1 MTKIVVVTGCS
12 RGLGFSVTQDLLKH
26 GYTVVG
32 ISRTPTQISSENF
45 FHYTCD
51 LSDPESVVKCAKDI
65 VNQRGEVYALVNNAA
80 IGNDGVLPT
89 QHNSEILQMIQ
100 INLSTPILLSKY
112 LSRSMLTQGFGRI
125 INISS
130 IVASTGYRG
139 LSVYASTKG
148 GLVAFTKSLARDLG
162 SRRITV
168 NAILPGFMK
177 SEMTQGISEVK
188 LKQILSRSPLQELV
202 TFADVSQMVIYLLS
216 DSGANITGTTITIDA
231 GNTA

>member
-12 RGLGFSVTQDLLKH
+12 RGLGFYVTQDLLKH

-32 ISRTPTQISSENF
+32 ISRTPTQLSSENF

-51 LSDPESVVKCAKDI
+51 LSDPASVVKCAKDI

-89 QHNSEILQMIQ
+89 QHNSEILKMIQ

-202 TFADVSQMVIYLLS
+202 TFADVSQMIIFLLS